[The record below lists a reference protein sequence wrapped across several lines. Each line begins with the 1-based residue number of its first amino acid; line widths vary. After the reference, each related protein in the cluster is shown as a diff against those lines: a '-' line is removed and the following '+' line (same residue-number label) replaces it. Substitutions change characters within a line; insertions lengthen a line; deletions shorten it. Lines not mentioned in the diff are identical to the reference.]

1 MKMKKLTK
9 LLCLVL
15 CLALVLSL
23 AACASNEQTSSD
35 ADTSSDTSSDASTD
49 TSTDTSSDADTADG
63 DKTLLLGLIGPMT
76 GDYANYGTS
85 TRDGAQIAV
94 DEINEAGGVNGY
106 TFKLDAQD
114 SQGDPDSAVS
124 AYGMLMDNGMDVSLG
139 CVLSGEAQSVITAAV
154 EDGILIVTPTSS
166 AVACIQGN
174 PNAFRVCFNDA
185 AQGTAA
191 ADYIAD
197 NNLGT
202 KIAVFYQSDID
213 YSAGLYETFQTE
225 AAARGLEIVEE
236 QTFTAGSAT
245 DFSTQI
251 NAIRDSGCDVVFL
264 PIYAAEAST
273 FLTQAQG
280 KLDDVLY
287 FGVDGL
293 DGIQTKVSDTS
304 LIEGLMMLT
313 PFAADAQDEAT
324 QSFVEKYLPIHD
336 NIAPDQF
343 AADGYDAVY
352 IVKAAMEQCGKTP
365 EDADF
370 NEAMVAAMYEITVEG
385 LTGTMTWDEN
395 NEPNKPAKAMVFVDG
410 VAQLFAE

>member
-1 MKMKKLTK
+1 MKKLTK
-9 LLCLVL
+9 LLSLVL
-15 CLALVLSL
+15 CLAMLFSL
-23 AACASNEQTSSD
+23 AACASKDDTTT
-35 ADTSSDTSSDASTD
+35 DTSSDTS
-49 TSTDTSSDADTADG
+49 DTADTTSDG
-63 DKTLLLGLIGPMT
+63 EKTVRLGLIGPMT
-76 GDYANYGTS
+76 GDNANYGTS

-106 TFKLDAQD
+106 TFVLDTQD

-124 AYGMLMDNGMDVSLG
+124 AYGKLMDSGMNVSLG

-166 AVACIQGN
+166 AVACIEGN

-185 AQGTAA
+185 AQGTAS

-213 YSAGLYETFQTE
+213 YSAGLYETFQAE
-225 AAARGLEIVEE
+225 AANRGLEIVEE
-236 QTFTAGSAT
+236 QTFTAGSNT

-251 NAIRDSGCDVVFL
+251 NAIRDSGCELVFL
-264 PIYAAEAST
+264 PIYAAEAAT
-273 FLTQAQG
+273 FLTQAAG
-280 KLDDVLY
+280 KLDGITF
-287 FGVDGL
+287 FGCDGM

-313 PFAADAQDEAT
+313 PFAADAEDAAT
-324 QSFVEKYLPIHD
+324 QSFVEKYVPVHGTE
-336 NIAPDQF
+336 PDQF

-365 EDADF
+365 ADADF
-370 NEAMVAAMYEITVEG
+370 NEAMVAAMYEITVDG
-385 LTGTMTWDEN
+385 LTGTMTWDDN
-395 NEPNKPAKAMVFVDG
+395 NEPNKPAKAMVFHDG
-410 VAQLFAE
+410 VAELFAE

>member
-1 MKMKKLTK
+1 MKKLTK
-9 LLCLVL
+9 LLSLVL
-15 CLALVLSL
+15 CLAMLFSL
-23 AACASNEQTSSD
+23 AACASKDDTTT
-35 ADTSSDTSSDASTD
+35 DTSSDTS
-49 TSTDTSSDADTADG
+49 DTADTTDTTSDG
-63 DKTLLLGLIGPMT
+63 EKTVRLGLIGPMT
-76 GDYANYGTS
+76 GDNANYGTS

-106 TFKLDAQD
+106 TFVLDTQD

-124 AYGMLMDNGMDVSLG
+124 AYGKLMDSGMNVSLG

-166 AVACIQGN
+166 AVACIEGN

-185 AQGTAA
+185 AQGTAS

-213 YSAGLYETFQTE
+213 YSAGLYETFAAE
-225 AAARGLEIVEE
+225 AAAKGLEIVEE
-236 QTFTAGSAT
+236 QTFTAGSNT

-251 NAIRDSGCDVVFL
+251 NAIRDSGCDLVFL
-264 PIYAAEAST
+264 PIYAAEAAT
-273 FLTQAQG
+273 FLTQAAG
-280 KLDDVLY
+280 KLDGVTY
-287 FGVDGL
+287 FGCDGL
-293 DGIQTKVSDTS
+293 DGIQTKISDTS

-313 PFAADAQDEAT
+313 PFAADAEDEAT
-324 QSFVEKYLPIHD
+324 QSFVEKYVPVHGTE
-336 NIAPDQF
+336 PDQF

-365 EDADF
+365 ADADF
-370 NEAMVAAMYEITVEG
+370 NEAMVAAMYEITVDG

-395 NEPNKPAKAMVFVDG
+395 NEPNKPAKAMVFHDG
-410 VAQLFAE
+410 VAELFAE

>member
-1 MKMKKLTK
+1 MKKLTK

-15 CLALVLSL
+15 CLAMVLSL
-23 AACASNEQTSSD
+23 AACASTEQTSSD
-35 ADTSSDTSSDASTD
+35 ASSDTSSDTSTD
-49 TSTDTSSDADTADG
+49 TSTDTSSDTESSDG
-63 DKTLLLGLIGPMT
+63 EKTLLLGLIGPMT

-124 AYGMLMDNGMDVSLG
+124 AYGMLMDSGMDVSLG
-139 CVLSGEAQSVITAAV
+139 CVLSGEAQSVITAAL

-166 AVACIQGN
+166 AKACIEGN
-174 PNAFRVCFNDA
+174 PNAFRVCFNDP
-185 AQGTAA
+185 AQGTAS

-197 NNLGT
+197 NGLAT
-202 KIAVFYQSDID
+202 KVAVFYQSDID
-213 YSAGLYETFQTE
+213 YSAGLYETFAAE
-225 AAARGLEIVEE
+225 AAVKGIEIVEE
-236 QTFTAGSAT
+236 QTFTAGSNT

-251 NAIRDSGCDVVFL
+251 NAIRDSGCELVFL

-273 FLTQAQG
+273 FLTQAAG
-280 KLDDVLY
+280 KLDGVTY
-287 FGVDGL
+287 FGCDGL
-293 DGIQTKVSDTS
+293 DGIQTKISDTS

-313 PFAADAQDEAT
+313 PFAADAEDEAT
-324 QSFVEKYLPIHD
+324 QSFVEKYTPVHGT
-336 NIAPDQF
+336 APDQF

>member
-1 MKMKKLTK
+1 MKKLTK
-9 LLCLVL
+9 LLSLVL
-15 CLALVLSL
+15 CLAMLFSL
-23 AACASNEQTSSD
+23 AACASKDDTTT
-35 ADTSSDTSSDASTD
+35 DTSSDTS
-49 TSTDTSSDADTADG
+49 DTADTTSDG
-63 DKTLLLGLIGPMT
+63 EKTVRLGLIGPMT
-76 GDYANYGTS
+76 GDNANYGTS

-106 TFKLDAQD
+106 TFVLDTQD

-124 AYGMLMDNGMDVSLG
+124 AYGKLMDSGMNVSLG

-166 AVACIQGN
+166 AVACIEGN

-185 AQGTAA
+185 AQGTAS

-213 YSAGLYETFQTE
+213 YSAGLYETFQAE
-225 AAARGLEIVEE
+225 AANRGLEIVEE
-236 QTFTAGSAT
+236 QTFTAGSNT

-251 NAIRDSGCDVVFL
+251 NAIRDSGCELVFL
-264 PIYAAEAST
+264 PIYAAEAAT
-273 FLTQAQG
+273 FLTQAAG
-280 KLDDVLY
+280 KLDGVTY
-287 FGVDGL
+287 FGCDGL
-293 DGIQTKVSDTS
+293 DGIQTKISDTS

-313 PFAADAQDEAT
+313 PFAADAEDAAT
-324 QSFVEKYLPIHD
+324 QSFVEKYVPVHGTE
-336 NIAPDQF
+336 PDQF

-365 EDADF
+365 ADADF
-370 NEAMVAAMYEITVEG
+370 NEAMVAAMYEITVDG

-395 NEPNKPAKAMVFVDG
+395 NEPNKPAKAMVFHDG
-410 VAQLFAE
+410 VAELFAE

>member
-1 MKMKKLTK
+1 MKKLTK
-9 LLCLVL
+9 LLSLVL
-15 CLALVLSL
+15 CLAMLFSL
-23 AACASNEQTSSD
+23 AACASKDDTTT
-35 ADTSSDTSSDASTD
+35 DTSSDTT
-49 TSTDTSSDADTADG
+49 DTADTTSDG
-63 DKTLLLGLIGPMT
+63 EKTVRLGLIGPMT
-76 GDYANYGTS
+76 GDNANYGTS

-106 TFKLDAQD
+106 TFVLDTQD

-124 AYGMLMDNGMDVSLG
+124 AYGKLMDNGMNVSLG

-166 AVACIQGN
+166 AVACIEGN

-185 AQGTAA
+185 AQGTAS

-225 AAARGLEIVEE
+225 AANRGLEIVEE
-236 QTFTAGSAT
+236 QTFTAGSNT

-251 NAIRDSGCDVVFL
+251 NAIRDSGCELVFL
-264 PIYAAEAST
+264 PIYAAEAAT
-273 FLTQAQG
+273 FLTQAAG
-280 KLDDVLY
+280 KLDGITF
-287 FGVDGL
+287 FGCDGM

-313 PFAADAQDEAT
+313 PFAADAEDAAT
-324 QSFVEKYLPIHD
+324 QSFVEKYVPVHGTE
-336 NIAPDQF
+336 PDQF

-365 EDADF
+365 ADADF
-370 NEAMVAAMYEITVEG
+370 NEAMVAAMYEIQVEG

-395 NEPNKPAKAMVFVDG
+395 NEPNKPAKAMVFHDG
-410 VAQLFAE
+410 VAELFAE

>member
-1 MKMKKLTK
+1 MKKLTK
-9 LLCLVL
+9 LLSLVL
-15 CLALVLSL
+15 CLAMLFSL
-23 AACASNEQTSSD
+23 AACASKDDTTT
-35 ADTSSDTSSDASTD
+35 DTSSDTT
-49 TSTDTSSDADTADG
+49 DTADTTSDG
-63 DKTLLLGLIGPMT
+63 EKTVRLGLIGPMT
-76 GDYANYGTS
+76 GDNANYGTS

-106 TFKLDAQD
+106 TFVLDTQD

-124 AYGMLMDNGMDVSLG
+124 AYGKLMDSGMNVSLG

-166 AVACIQGN
+166 AVACIEGN

-185 AQGTAA
+185 AQGTAS

-213 YSAGLYETFQTE
+213 YSAGLYETFQAE
-225 AAARGLEIVEE
+225 AANRGLEIVEE
-236 QTFTAGSAT
+236 QTFTAGSNT

-251 NAIRDSGCDVVFL
+251 NAIRDSGCELVFL

-273 FLTQAQG
+273 FLTQAAG
-280 KLDDVLY
+280 KLDGVTF
-287 FGVDGL
+287 FGCDGL
-293 DGIQTKVSDTS
+293 DGIQTKISDTS
-304 LIEGLMMLT
+304 LIEGIMMLT
-313 PFAADAQDEAT
+313 PFAADAEDAAT
-324 QSFVEKYLPIHD
+324 QSFVEKYTPVHGT
-336 NIAPDQF
+336 APDQF

-385 LTGTMTWDEN
+385 LTGTMTWDET
-395 NEPNKPAKAMVFVDG
+395 NEPNKPTKVMVFKDG
-410 VAQLFAE
+410 AAQLFGE

>member
-1 MKMKKLTK
+1 MKKLTK
-9 LLCLVL
+9 LLSLVL
-15 CLALVLSL
+15 CLAMLFSL
-23 AACASNEQTSSD
+23 AACASKDDTTT
-35 ADTSSDTSSDASTD
+35 DTSSDTT
-49 TSTDTSSDADTADG
+49 DTADTTSDG
-63 DKTLLLGLIGPMT
+63 EKTVRLGLIGPMT
-76 GDYANYGTS
+76 GDNANYGTS

-106 TFKLDAQD
+106 TFVLDTQD

-124 AYGMLMDNGMDVSLG
+124 AYGKLMDSGMNVSLG

-166 AVACIQGN
+166 AVACIEGN

-185 AQGTAA
+185 AQGTAS

-213 YSAGLYETFQTE
+213 YSAGLYETFAAE
-225 AAARGLEIVEE
+225 AAVKGLEIVEE
-236 QTFTAGSAT
+236 QTFTAGSNT

-251 NAIRDSGCDVVFL
+251 NAIRDSGCDLVFL
-264 PIYAAEAST
+264 PIYAAEAAT
-273 FLTQAQG
+273 FLTQAAG
-280 KLDDVLY
+280 KLDGVTY
-287 FGVDGL
+287 FGCDGL
-293 DGIQTKVSDTS
+293 DGIQTKISDTS

-313 PFAADAQDEAT
+313 PFAADAEDAAT
-324 QSFVEKYLPIHD
+324 QSFVEKYVPVHGTE
-336 NIAPDQF
+336 PDQF

-365 EDADF
+365 ADADF

-395 NEPNKPAKAMVFVDG
+395 NEPNKPAKAMVFENG
-410 VAQLFAE
+410 VAKLFAE

>member
-1 MKMKKLTK
+1 MKKLTK

-23 AACASNEQTSSD
+23 AACASSEQTSSD

-63 DKTLLLGLIGPMT
+63 GKTLLLGLIGPMT

-106 TFKLDAQD
+106 TFVLDAQD

-124 AYGMLMDNGMDVSLG
+124 AYGKLMDSGMDVSLG

-154 EDGILIVTPTSS
+154 DDGILIVTPTSS

-395 NEPNKPAKAMVFVDG
+395 NEPNKPAKAMVFEDG
-410 VAQLFAE
+410 VAKLFAE

>member
-1 MKMKKLTK
+1 MKKLTK
-9 LLCLVL
+9 LLSLVL
-15 CLALVLSL
+15 CLAMLFSL
-23 AACASNEQTSSD
+23 AACASKDDTTT
-35 ADTSSDTSSDASTD
+35 DTSSDTT
-49 TSTDTSSDADTADG
+49 DTADTTSDG
-63 DKTLLLGLIGPMT
+63 EKTVRLGLIGPMT
-76 GDYANYGTS
+76 GDNANYGTS

-106 TFKLDAQD
+106 TFVLDTQD

-124 AYGMLMDNGMDVSLG
+124 AYGKLMDSGMNVSLG

-166 AVACIQGN
+166 AVACIEGN

-185 AQGTAA
+185 AQGTAS

-213 YSAGLYETFQTE
+213 YSAGLYETFAAE
-225 AAARGLEIVEE
+225 AAVKGLEIVEE
-236 QTFTAGSAT
+236 QTFTAGSNT

-251 NAIRDSGCDVVFL
+251 NAIRDSGCELVFL
-264 PIYAAEAST
+264 PIYAAEAAT
-273 FLTQAQG
+273 FLTQAAG
-280 KLDDVLY
+280 KLDGITF
-287 FGVDGL
+287 FGCDGM

-313 PFAADAQDEAT
+313 PFAADAEDAAT
-324 QSFVEKYLPIHD
+324 QSFVEKYVPVHGTE
-336 NIAPDQF
+336 PDQF

-365 EDADF
+365 ADADF
-370 NEAMVAAMYEITVEG
+370 NEAMVAAMYEIQVEG

-395 NEPNKPAKAMVFVDG
+395 NEPNKPAKAMVFENG
-410 VAQLFAE
+410 VAKLFAE

>member
-1 MKMKKLTK
+1 MKKLTK
-9 LLCLVL
+9 LLSLVL
-15 CLALVLSL
+15 CLAMLFSL
-23 AACASNEQTSSD
+23 AACASKD
-35 ADTSSDTSSDASTD
+35 DTTTD
-49 TSTDTSSDADTADG
+49 G
-63 DKTLLLGLIGPMT
+63 EKTVRLGLIGPMT
-76 GDYANYGTS
+76 GDNANYGTS

-106 TFKLDAQD
+106 TFVLDTQD

-124 AYGMLMDNGMDVSLG
+124 AYGKLMDSGMNVSLG

-166 AVACIQGN
+166 AVACIEGN

-185 AQGTAA
+185 AQGTAS

-213 YSAGLYETFQTE
+213 YSAGLYETFQAE
-225 AAARGLEIVEE
+225 AANRGLEIVEE
-236 QTFTAGSAT
+236 QTFTAGSNT

-251 NAIRDSGCDVVFL
+251 NAIRDSGCELVFL
-264 PIYAAEAST
+264 PIYAAEAAT
-273 FLTQAQG
+273 FLTQAAG
-280 KLDDVLY
+280 KLDGITF
-287 FGVDGL
+287 FGCDGM

-313 PFAADAQDEAT
+313 PFAADAEDAAT
-324 QSFVEKYLPIHD
+324 QSFVEKYVPVHGTE
-336 NIAPDQF
+336 PDQF

-365 EDADF
+365 ADADF
-370 NEAMVAAMYEITVEG
+370 NEAMVAAMYEITVDG
-385 LTGTMTWDEN
+385 LTGTMTWDDN
-395 NEPNKPAKAMVFVDG
+395 NEPNKPAKAMVFHDG
-410 VAQLFAE
+410 VAELFAE

>member
-1 MKMKKLTK
+1 MKKLTK
-9 LLCLVL
+9 LLSLVL
-15 CLALVLSL
+15 CLAMLFSL
-23 AACASNEQTSSD
+23 AACASKDDTTT
-35 ADTSSDTSSDASTD
+35 DTSSDTT
-49 TSTDTSSDADTADG
+49 DTADTTDTTSDG
-63 DKTLLLGLIGPMT
+63 EKTVRLGLIGPMT
-76 GDYANYGTS
+76 GDNANYGTS

-106 TFKLDAQD
+106 TFVLDTQD

-124 AYGMLMDNGMDVSLG
+124 AYGKLMDSGMNVSLG

-166 AVACIQGN
+166 AVACIEGN

-185 AQGTAA
+185 AQGTAS

-213 YSAGLYETFQTE
+213 YSAGLYETFAAE
-225 AAARGLEIVEE
+225 AAVKGLEIVEE
-236 QTFTAGSAT
+236 QTFTAGSNT

-251 NAIRDSGCDVVFL
+251 NAIRDSGCELVFL
-264 PIYAAEAST
+264 PIYAAEAAT
-273 FLTQAQG
+273 FLTQAAG
-280 KLDDVLY
+280 KLDGITF
-287 FGVDGL
+287 FGCDGM

-313 PFAADAQDEAT
+313 PFAADAEDAAT
-324 QSFVEKYLPIHD
+324 QSFVEKYVPVHGTE
-336 NIAPDQF
+336 PDQF

-365 EDADF
+365 ADADF
-370 NEAMVAAMYEITVEG
+370 NEAMVAAMYEITVDG

-395 NEPNKPAKAMVFVDG
+395 NEPNKPAKAMVFENG
-410 VAQLFAE
+410 VAKLFAE

>member
-9 LLCLVL
+9 LLSLVL
-15 CLALVLSL
+15 CLAMLFSL
-23 AACASNEQTSSD
+23 AACASKDDTTT
-35 ADTSSDTSSDASTD
+35 DTSSDTT
-49 TSTDTSSDADTADG
+49 DTADTTSDG
-63 DKTLLLGLIGPMT
+63 EKTVRLGLIGPMT
-76 GDYANYGTS
+76 GDNANYGTS

-106 TFKLDAQD
+106 TFVLDTQD

-124 AYGMLMDNGMDVSLG
+124 AYGKLMDSGMNVSLG

-166 AVACIQGN
+166 AVACIEGN

-185 AQGTAA
+185 AQGTAS

-213 YSAGLYETFQTE
+213 YSAGLYETFAAE
-225 AAARGLEIVEE
+225 AAAKGLEIVEE
-236 QTFTAGSAT
+236 QTFTAGSNT

-251 NAIRDSGCDVVFL
+251 NAIRDSGCELVFL
-264 PIYAAEAST
+264 PIYAAEAAT
-273 FLTQAQG
+273 FLTQAAG
-280 KLDDVLY
+280 KLDGVTY
-287 FGVDGL
+287 FGCDGL
-293 DGIQTKVSDTS
+293 DGIQTKISDTS

-313 PFAADAQDEAT
+313 PFAADAEDAAT
-324 QSFVEKYLPIHD
+324 QSFVEKYVPVHGTE
-336 NIAPDQF
+336 PDQF

-365 EDADF
+365 ADADF
-370 NEAMVAAMYEITVEG
+370 NEAMVAAMYEITVDG

-395 NEPNKPAKAMVFVDG
+395 NEPNKPAKAMVFHDG
-410 VAQLFAE
+410 VAELFAE

>member
-1 MKMKKLTK
+1 MKKLTK

-166 AVACIQGN
+166 AKACIEGN
-174 PNAFRVCFNDA
+174 PNAFRVCFNDP
-185 AQGTAA
+185 AQGTAS

-197 NNLGT
+197 NGLAT
-202 KIAVFYQSDID
+202 KVAVFYQSDID
-213 YSAGLYETFQTE
+213 YSAGLYETFAAE
-225 AAARGLEIVEE
+225 AAVKGIEIVEE
-236 QTFTAGSAT
+236 QTFTAGSNT

-251 NAIRDSGCDVVFL
+251 NAIRDSGCELVFL
-264 PIYAAEAST
+264 PIYAAEAAT

-293 DGIQTKVSDTS
+293 DGIQTKISDTS

-324 QSFVEKYLPIHD
+324 QSFVEKYVPVHGTE
-336 NIAPDQF
+336 PDQF

-395 NEPNKPAKAMVFVDG
+395 NEPNKPAKAMVFEDG
-410 VAQLFAE
+410 VAKLFAE

>member
-1 MKMKKLTK
+1 MKKLTK
-9 LLCLVL
+9 LLSLVL
-15 CLALVLSL
+15 CLAMLFSL
-23 AACASNEQTSSD
+23 AACASKDDTTT
-35 ADTSSDTSSDASTD
+35 DTSSDTT
-49 TSTDTSSDADTADG
+49 DTADTTDTTSDG
-63 DKTLLLGLIGPMT
+63 EKTVRLGLIGPMT
-76 GDYANYGTS
+76 GDNANYGTS

-106 TFKLDAQD
+106 TFVLDTQD

-124 AYGMLMDNGMDVSLG
+124 AYGKLMDSGMNVSLG

-166 AVACIQGN
+166 AVACIEGN

-185 AQGTAA
+185 AQGTVS

-213 YSAGLYETFQTE
+213 YSAGLYETFAAE
-225 AAARGLEIVEE
+225 AAVKGLEIVEE
-236 QTFTAGSAT
+236 QTFTAGSNT

-251 NAIRDSGCDVVFL
+251 NAIRDSGCELVFL
-264 PIYAAEAST
+264 PIYAAEAAT
-273 FLTQAQG
+273 FLTQAAG
-280 KLDDVLY
+280 KLDGVTY
-287 FGVDGL
+287 FGCDGL
-293 DGIQTKVSDTS
+293 DGIQTKISDTS

-313 PFAADAQDEAT
+313 PFAADAEDAAT
-324 QSFVEKYLPIHD
+324 QSFVEKYVPVHGTE
-336 NIAPDQF
+336 PDQF

-365 EDADF
+365 ADADF
-370 NEAMVAAMYEITVEG
+370 NEAMVAAMYEITVDG
-385 LTGTMTWDEN
+385 LTGTMTWDDN
-395 NEPNKPAKAMVFVDG
+395 NEPNKPAKAMVFHDG
-410 VAQLFAE
+410 VAELFAE

>member
-1 MKMKKLTK
+1 MKKLTK
-9 LLCLVL
+9 LLSLVL
-15 CLALVLSL
+15 CLAMLFSL
-23 AACASNEQTSSD
+23 AACASKDDTTT
-35 ADTSSDTSSDASTD
+35 DTSSDTSDTTD
-49 TSTDTSSDADTADG
+49 TTSDG
-63 DKTLLLGLIGPMT
+63 EKTVRLGLIGPMT
-76 GDYANYGTS
+76 GDNANYGTS

-106 TFKLDAQD
+106 TFVLDTQD

-124 AYGMLMDNGMDVSLG
+124 AYGKLMDSGMNVSLG

-166 AVACIQGN
+166 AVACIEGN

-185 AQGTAA
+185 AQGTAS

-213 YSAGLYETFQTE
+213 YSAGLYETFQAE
-225 AAARGLEIVEE
+225 AANRGLEIVEE
-236 QTFTAGSAT
+236 QTFTAGSNT

-251 NAIRDSGCDVVFL
+251 NAIRDSGCELVFL

-273 FLTQAQG
+273 FLTQAAG
-280 KLDDVLY
+280 KLDGVTF
-287 FGVDGL
+287 FGCDGL
-293 DGIQTKVSDTS
+293 DGIQTKVSDVS

-324 QSFVEKYLPIHD
+324 QSFVEKYTPVHGT
-336 NIAPDQF
+336 APDQF

-395 NEPNKPAKAMVFVDG
+395 NEPNKPAKAMVFHDG
-410 VAQLFAE
+410 VAKLFAE

>member
-1 MKMKKLTK
+1 MKKLTK
-9 LLCLVL
+9 LLSLVL
-15 CLALVLSL
+15 CLAMLFSL
-23 AACASNEQTSSD
+23 AACASKDDTTT
-35 ADTSSDTSSDASTD
+35 DTSSDTT
-49 TSTDTSSDADTADG
+49 DTADTTSDG
-63 DKTLLLGLIGPMT
+63 EKTVRLGLIGPMT
-76 GDYANYGTS
+76 GDNANYGTS

-106 TFKLDAQD
+106 TFVLDTQD

-124 AYGMLMDNGMDVSLG
+124 AYGKLMDSGMNVSLG

-166 AVACIQGN
+166 AVACIEGN

-185 AQGTAA
+185 AQGTAS

-213 YSAGLYETFQTE
+213 YSAGLYETFQAE
-225 AAARGLEIVEE
+225 AANRGLEIVEE
-236 QTFTAGSAT
+236 QTFTAGSNT

-251 NAIRDSGCDVVFL
+251 NAIRDSGCELVFL
-264 PIYAAEAST
+264 PIYAAEAAT
-273 FLTQAQG
+273 FLTQAAG
-280 KLDDVLY
+280 KLDGITF
-287 FGVDGL
+287 FGCDGM

-313 PFAADAQDEAT
+313 PFAADAEDAAT
-324 QSFVEKYLPIHD
+324 QSFVEKYVPVHGTE
-336 NIAPDQF
+336 PDQF

-370 NEAMVAAMYEITVEG
+370 NEAMVAAMYEIQVEG

-395 NEPNKPAKAMVFVDG
+395 NEPNKPAKAMVFHDG
-410 VAQLFAE
+410 VAELFAE

>member
-9 LLCLVL
+9 LLSLVL
-15 CLALVLSL
+15 CLAMLLSL
-23 AACASNEQTSSD
+23 AACASKDDTTT
-35 ADTSSDTSSDASTD
+35 DTSSDTSDTTD
-49 TSTDTSSDADTADG
+49 TTSDG
-63 DKTLLLGLIGPMT
+63 EKTVRLGLIGPMT
-76 GDYANYGTS
+76 GDNANYGTS

-106 TFKLDAQD
+106 TFVLDTQD

-124 AYGMLMDNGMDVSLG
+124 AYGKLMDSGMNVSLG

-166 AVACIQGN
+166 AVACIEGN

-185 AQGTAA
+185 AQGTAS

-213 YSAGLYETFQTE
+213 YSAGLYETFAAE
-225 AAARGLEIVEE
+225 AAVKGLEIVEE
-236 QTFTAGSAT
+236 QTFTAGSNT

-251 NAIRDSGCDVVFL
+251 NAIRDSGCELVFL
-264 PIYAAEAST
+264 PIYAAEAAT
-273 FLTQAQG
+273 FLTQAAG
-280 KLDDVLY
+280 KLDGITF
-287 FGVDGL
+287 FGCDGM

-313 PFAADAQDEAT
+313 PFAADAEDAAT
-324 QSFVEKYLPIHD
+324 QSFVEKYVPVHGTE
-336 NIAPDQF
+336 PDQF

-365 EDADF
+365 ADADF
-370 NEAMVAAMYEITVEG
+370 NEAMVAAMYEIQVEG
-385 LTGTMTWDEN
+385 LTGTMTWDDN
-395 NEPNKPAKAMVFVDG
+395 NEPNKPAKAMVFHDG
-410 VAQLFAE
+410 VAELFAE

>member
-1 MKMKKLTK
+1 MKKLTK
-9 LLCLVL
+9 LLSLVL
-15 CLALVLSL
+15 CLAMLFSL
-23 AACASNEQTSSD
+23 AACASKDDTTT
-35 ADTSSDTSSDASTD
+35 DTSSDTS
-49 TSTDTSSDADTADG
+49 DTADTTDTTSDG
-63 DKTLLLGLIGPMT
+63 EKTVRLGLIGPMT
-76 GDYANYGTS
+76 GDNANYGTS

-106 TFKLDAQD
+106 TFVLDTQD

-124 AYGMLMDNGMDVSLG
+124 AYGKLMDSGMNVSLG

-166 AVACIQGN
+166 AVACIEGN

-185 AQGTAA
+185 AQGTAS

-213 YSAGLYETFQTE
+213 YSAGLYETFAAE
-225 AAARGLEIVEE
+225 AAAKGLEIVEE
-236 QTFTAGSAT
+236 QTFTAGSNT

-251 NAIRDSGCDVVFL
+251 NAIRDSGCDLVFL
-264 PIYAAEAST
+264 PIYAAEAAT
-273 FLTQAQG
+273 FLTQAAG
-280 KLDDVLY
+280 KLDGITF
-287 FGVDGL
+287 FGCDGM

-313 PFAADAQDEAT
+313 PFAADAEDAAT
-324 QSFVEKYLPIHD
+324 QSFVEKYVPVHGTE
-336 NIAPDQF
+336 PDQF

-365 EDADF
+365 ADADF
-370 NEAMVAAMYEITVEG
+370 NEAMVAAMYEITVDG

-395 NEPNKPAKAMVFVDG
+395 NEPNKPAKAMVFHDG
-410 VAQLFAE
+410 VAELFAE

>member
-1 MKMKKLTK
+1 MKKLTK
-9 LLCLVL
+9 LLSLVL
-15 CLALVLSL
+15 CLAMLFSL
-23 AACASNEQTSSD
+23 AACASKDDTTT
-35 ADTSSDTSSDASTD
+35 DTSSDTT
-49 TSTDTSSDADTADG
+49 DTADTTSDG
-63 DKTLLLGLIGPMT
+63 EKTVRLGLIGPMT
-76 GDYANYGTS
+76 GDNANYGTS

-106 TFKLDAQD
+106 TFVLDTQD

-124 AYGMLMDNGMDVSLG
+124 AYGKLMDSGMNVSLG

-166 AVACIQGN
+166 AVACIEGN

-185 AQGTAA
+185 AQGTAS

-213 YSAGLYETFQTE
+213 YSAGLYETFAAE
-225 AAARGLEIVEE
+225 AAVKGLEIVEE
-236 QTFTAGSAT
+236 QTFTAGSNT

-251 NAIRDSGCDVVFL
+251 NAIRDSGCELVFL
-264 PIYAAEAST
+264 PIYAAEAAT
-273 FLTQAQG
+273 FLTQAAG
-280 KLDDVLY
+280 KLDGITF
-287 FGVDGL
+287 FGCDGM

-313 PFAADAQDEAT
+313 PFAADAEDAAT
-324 QSFVEKYLPIHD
+324 QSFVEKYVPVHGTE
-336 NIAPDQF
+336 PDQF

-365 EDADF
+365 ADADF
-370 NEAMVAAMYEITVEG
+370 NEAMVAAMYEITVDG
-385 LTGTMTWDEN
+385 LTGTMTWDDN
-395 NEPNKPAKAMVFVDG
+395 NEPNKPAKAMVFHDG
-410 VAQLFAE
+410 VAELFAE

>member
-1 MKMKKLTK
+1 MKKLTK
-9 LLCLVL
+9 LLSLVL
-15 CLALVLSL
+15 CLAMLFSL
-23 AACASNEQTSSD
+23 AACASKDDTTT
-35 ADTSSDTSSDASTD
+35 DTSSDTT
-49 TSTDTSSDADTADG
+49 DTADTTSDG
-63 DKTLLLGLIGPMT
+63 EKTVRLGLIGPMT
-76 GDYANYGTS
+76 GDNANYGTS

-124 AYGMLMDNGMDVSLG
+124 AYGKLMDSGMDVSLG

-166 AVACIQGN
+166 AVACIEGN

-185 AQGTAA
+185 AQGTAS

-213 YSAGLYETFQTE
+213 YSAGLYETFAAE
-225 AAARGLEIVEE
+225 AAVKGLEIVEE
-236 QTFTAGSAT
+236 QTFTAGSNT

-251 NAIRDSGCDVVFL
+251 NAIRDSGCDLVFL
-264 PIYAAEAST
+264 PIYAAEAAT
-273 FLTQAQG
+273 FLTQAAG
-280 KLDDVLY
+280 KLDGVTY
-287 FGVDGL
+287 FGCDGL
-293 DGIQTKVSDTS
+293 DGIQTKISDTS
-304 LIEGLMMLT
+304 MIEGLMMLT
-313 PFAADAQDEAT
+313 PFAADAEDAAT
-324 QSFVEKYLPIHD
+324 QSFVEKYVPVHGT
-336 NIAPDQF
+336 APDQF

-365 EDADF
+365 ADADF
-370 NEAMVAAMYEITVEG
+370 NEAMVAAMYEITVDG

-395 NEPNKPAKAMVFVDG
+395 NEPNKPAKAMVFHDG
-410 VAQLFAE
+410 VAELFAE

>member
-1 MKMKKLTK
+1 
-9 LLCLVL
+9 
-15 CLALVLSL
+15 
-23 AACASNEQTSSD
+23 
-35 ADTSSDTSSDASTD
+35 
-49 TSTDTSSDADTADG
+49 
-63 DKTLLLGLIGPMT
+63 MT

-106 TFKLDAQD
+106 TFVLDAQD

-124 AYGMLMDNGMDVSLG
+124 AYGKLMDSGMDVSLG

>member
-1 MKMKKLTK
+1 MKKLTK
-9 LLCLVL
+9 LLSLVL
-15 CLALVLSL
+15 CLAMLFSL
-23 AACASNEQTSSD
+23 AACASKDDTTT
-35 ADTSSDTSSDASTD
+35 DTSSDTS
-49 TSTDTSSDADTADG
+49 DTADTTDTTSDG
-63 DKTLLLGLIGPMT
+63 EKTVRLGLIGPMT
-76 GDYANYGTS
+76 GDNANYGTS

-106 TFKLDAQD
+106 TFVLDTQD

-124 AYGMLMDNGMDVSLG
+124 AYGKLMDSGMDVSLG

-166 AVACIQGN
+166 AVACIEGN

-185 AQGTAA
+185 AQGTAS

-213 YSAGLYETFQTE
+213 YSAGLYETFQAE
-225 AAARGLEIVEE
+225 AANRGLEIVEE
-236 QTFTAGSAT
+236 QTFTAGSNT

-251 NAIRDSGCDVVFL
+251 NAIRDSGCELVFL

-273 FLTQAQG
+273 FLTQAAG
-280 KLDDVLY
+280 KLDGVTF
-287 FGVDGL
+287 FGCDGL
-293 DGIQTKVSDTS
+293 DGIQTKISDTS

-313 PFAADAQDEAT
+313 PFAADAEDAAT
-324 QSFVEKYLPIHD
+324 QSFVEKYVPVHGTE
-336 NIAPDQF
+336 PDQF

-365 EDADF
+365 ADADF
-370 NEAMVAAMYEITVEG
+370 NEAMVAAMYEITVDG

-395 NEPNKPAKAMVFVDG
+395 NEPNKPAKAMVFHDG
-410 VAQLFAE
+410 VAELFAE

>member
-1 MKMKKLTK
+1 MKKLTK
-9 LLCLVL
+9 LLSLVL
-15 CLALVLSL
+15 CLAMLFSL
-23 AACASNEQTSSD
+23 AACASKDDTT
-35 ADTSSDTSSDASTD
+35 ADTSSDTSDTADTTD
-49 TSTDTSSDADTADG
+49 TTDTTDTSSDG
-63 DKTLLLGLIGPMT
+63 EKTVRLGLIGPMT

-106 TFKLDAQD
+106 TFVLDTQD

-124 AYGMLMDNGMDVSLG
+124 AYGKLMDSGMNVSLG

-166 AVACIQGN
+166 AVACIEGN

-185 AQGTAA
+185 AQGTAS

-213 YSAGLYETFQTE
+213 YSAGLYETFAAE
-225 AAARGLEIVEE
+225 AAVKGLEIVEE
-236 QTFTAGSAT
+236 QTFTAGSNT

-251 NAIRDSGCDVVFL
+251 NAIRDSGCELVFL
-264 PIYAAEAST
+264 PIYAAEAAT
-273 FLTQAQG
+273 FLTQAAG
-280 KLDDVLY
+280 KLDGVTY
-287 FGVDGL
+287 FGCDGL
-293 DGIQTKVSDTS
+293 DGIQTKISDTS

-313 PFAADAQDEAT
+313 PFAADAEDAAT
-324 QSFVEKYLPIHD
+324 QSFVEKYVPVHGTE
-336 NIAPDQF
+336 PDQF

-365 EDADF
+365 ADADF
-370 NEAMVAAMYEITVEG
+370 NEAMVAAMYEITVDG

-395 NEPNKPAKAMVFVDG
+395 NEPNKPAKAMVFHDG
-410 VAQLFAE
+410 VAELFAE

>member
-1 MKMKKLTK
+1 MKKLTK
-9 LLCLVL
+9 LLSLVL
-15 CLALVLSL
+15 CLAMLFSL
-23 AACASNEQTSSD
+23 AACASKDDTTT
-35 ADTSSDTSSDASTD
+35 DTSSDTT
-49 TSTDTSSDADTADG
+49 DTADTTSDG
-63 DKTLLLGLIGPMT
+63 EKTVRLGLIGPMT
-76 GDYANYGTS
+76 GDNANYGTS

-106 TFKLDAQD
+106 TFVLDTQD

-124 AYGMLMDNGMDVSLG
+124 AYGKLMDSGMNVSLG
-139 CVLSGEAQSVITAAV
+139 CVLSGEAQGVITAAV

-166 AVACIQGN
+166 AVACIEGN

-185 AQGTAA
+185 AQGTAS

-213 YSAGLYETFQTE
+213 YSAGLYETFQAE
-225 AAARGLEIVEE
+225 AANRGLEIVEE
-236 QTFTAGSAT
+236 QTFTAGSNT

-251 NAIRDSGCDVVFL
+251 NAIRDSGCELVFL
-264 PIYAAEAST
+264 PIYAAEAAT
-273 FLTQAQG
+273 FLTQAAG
-280 KLDDVLY
+280 KLDGITF
-287 FGVDGL
+287 FGCDGM

-313 PFAADAQDEAT
+313 PFAADAEDAAT
-324 QSFVEKYLPIHD
+324 QSFVEKYVPVHGTE
-336 NIAPDQF
+336 PDQF

-365 EDADF
+365 ADADF
-370 NEAMVAAMYEITVEG
+370 NEAMVAAMYEITVDG
-385 LTGTMTWDEN
+385 LTGTMTWDDN
-395 NEPNKPAKAMVFVDG
+395 NEPNKPAKAMVFHDG
-410 VAQLFAE
+410 VAELFAE

>member
-1 MKMKKLTK
+1 MKKLTK
-9 LLCLVL
+9 LLSLVL
-15 CLALVLSL
+15 CLAMLFSL
-23 AACASNEQTSSD
+23 AACASKDDTTT
-35 ADTSSDTSSDASTD
+35 DTSSDTSDTTD
-49 TSTDTSSDADTADG
+49 TTSDG
-63 DKTLLLGLIGPMT
+63 EKTVRLGLIGPMT
-76 GDYANYGTS
+76 GDNANYGTS

-106 TFKLDAQD
+106 TFVLDTQD

-124 AYGMLMDNGMDVSLG
+124 AYGKLMDSGMNVSLG

-166 AVACIQGN
+166 AVACIEGN

-185 AQGTAA
+185 AQGTAS

-213 YSAGLYETFQTE
+213 YSAGLYETFQAE
-225 AAARGLEIVEE
+225 AANRGLEIVEE
-236 QTFTAGSAT
+236 QTFTAGSNT

-251 NAIRDSGCDVVFL
+251 NAIRDSGCELVFL
-264 PIYAAEAST
+264 PIYAAEAAT
-273 FLTQAQG
+273 FLTQAAG
-280 KLDDVLY
+280 KLDGITF
-287 FGVDGL
+287 FGCDGM

-313 PFAADAQDEAT
+313 PFAADAEDAAT
-324 QSFVEKYLPIHD
+324 QSFVEKYVPVHGTE
-336 NIAPDQF
+336 PDQF

-365 EDADF
+365 ADADF
-370 NEAMVAAMYEITVEG
+370 NEAMVAAMYEIQVEG

>member
-1 MKMKKLTK
+1 MKKLTK
-9 LLCLVL
+9 LLSLVL
-15 CLALVLSL
+15 CLAMLFSL
-23 AACASNEQTSSD
+23 AACASKDDTTT
-35 ADTSSDTSSDASTD
+35 DTSSDTT
-49 TSTDTSSDADTADG
+49 DTADTTSDG
-63 DKTLLLGLIGPMT
+63 EKTVRLGLIGPMT
-76 GDYANYGTS
+76 GDNANYGTS

-106 TFKLDAQD
+106 TFVLDTQD

-124 AYGMLMDNGMDVSLG
+124 AYGKLMDSGMNVSLG

-166 AVACIQGN
+166 AVACIEGN

-185 AQGTAA
+185 AQGTAS

-213 YSAGLYETFQTE
+213 YSAGLYETFAAE
-225 AAARGLEIVEE
+225 AAVKGLEIVEE
-236 QTFTAGSAT
+236 QTFTAGSNT

-251 NAIRDSGCDVVFL
+251 NAIRDSGCELVFL
-264 PIYAAEAST
+264 PIYAAEAAT
-273 FLTQAQG
+273 FLTQAAG
-280 KLDDVLY
+280 KLDGITF
-287 FGVDGL
+287 FGCDGM

-313 PFAADAQDEAT
+313 PFAADAEDAAT
-324 QSFVEKYLPIHD
+324 QSFVEKYVPVHGTE
-336 NIAPDQF
+336 PDQF

-365 EDADF
+365 ADADF
-370 NEAMVAAMYEITVEG
+370 NEAMVAAMYEIQVEG
-385 LTGTMTWDEN
+385 LTGTMTWDDN
-395 NEPNKPAKAMVFVDG
+395 NEPNKPAKAMVFENG
-410 VAQLFAE
+410 VAKLFAE